1 MEEEEDDL
9 YGTGPTEAPAQNN
22 AADESEEGEDDD
34 EDDDDDDDDSVWQID
49 FAVGIEQY

>member
-22 AADESEEGEDDD
+22 GADESEEGEDDD
-34 EDDDDDDDDSVWQID
+34 DEDDDDSVWQ
-49 FAVGIEQY
+49 FNLTTGIEQY